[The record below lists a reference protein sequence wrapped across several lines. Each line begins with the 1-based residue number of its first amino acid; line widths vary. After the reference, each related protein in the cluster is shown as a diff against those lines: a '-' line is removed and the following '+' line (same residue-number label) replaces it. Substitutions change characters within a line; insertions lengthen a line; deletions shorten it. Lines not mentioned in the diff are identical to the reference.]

1 MVVGFKLGGC
11 GGGGAFFFPK
21 IEERERER
29 EDFKRKERKIEQNK
43 WMSIFIGFFNIILM
57 CSMLK

>member
-1 MVVGFKLGGC
+1 MVVGFKSGGC

-29 EDFKRKERKIEQNK
+29 EREDFKRKERKIEQNK
-43 WMSIFIGFFNIILM
+43 
-57 CSMLK
+57 